1 MNRIKMAFAVLAAAI
16 TIATSAFT
24 FADSPKAP
32 ALEDPLYWYTSSG
45 VYTNRHQVKSQE
57 IISSGCPDQ
66 STVVCERGYGPED
79 FNTFNNPQSGL
90 KSTAQPNALI
100 MRALP

>member
-1 MNRIKMAFAVLAAAI
+1 MFALSAVVLMVI
-16 TIATSAFT
+16 TSAFT
-24 FADSPKAP
+24 FAEQPKAP
-32 ALEDPLYWYTSSG
+32 VLEDPLYWFTSSG

-100 MRALP
+100 MKAL